1 MENEIIDLVAA
12 ISKIDTGRSA
22 EAILQE

>member
-12 ISKIDTGRSA
+12 ISKIDTARSA
-22 EAILQE
+22 EAIL